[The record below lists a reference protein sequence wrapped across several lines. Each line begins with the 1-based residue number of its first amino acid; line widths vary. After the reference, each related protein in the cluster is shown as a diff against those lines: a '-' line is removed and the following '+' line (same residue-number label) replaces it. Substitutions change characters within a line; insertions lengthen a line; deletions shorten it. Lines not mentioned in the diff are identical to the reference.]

1 MAILLTDLH
10 GSSFERGLF
19 EIHSFRFSFC
29 PIVASSHVV
38 LIINL
43 LLLFKI
49 RNMLEV
55 IATDGPSAP
64 LRADIVNDICVDEV
78 MADQRM
84 YFVNYSVTKTIIQ
97 GWSIARS
104 NAGQFVIGTCF
115 LKFGAMAANGR
126 RSIIFHMS
134 YKSCFH
140 AFIVVNPAS
149 IDNNS
154 NKISD
159 CSIVME
165 GDDSEQLI
173 FS

>member
-1 MAILLTDLH
+1 
-10 GSSFERGLF
+10 
-19 EIHSFRFSFC
+19 
-29 PIVASSHVV
+29 
-38 LIINL
+38 
-43 LLLFKI
+43 
-49 RNMLEV
+49 MLGV
-55 IATDGPSAP
+55 IATGGPSAP
-64 LRADIVNDICVDEV
+64 LRADIMNDICVDEI

-84 YFVNYSVTKTIIQ
+84 YFVNYSDTKTVIQ

-104 NAGQFVIGTCF
+104 SAGLFVIGTCF
-115 LKFGAMAANGR
+115 LTFGAMAMNER

-140 AFIVVNPAS
+140 AFVVVNPVS
-149 IDNNS
+149 IDDNS

-165 GDDSEQLI
+165 GDDSEQLT